1 MPPTQSQLAVSNTVD
16 AGGAESA
23 KTSFAKIKWR
33 HASSTAPPDVTPDVA
48 LALAHST
55 PATQAAHAAVQGA
68 GSRRDSKSEQTSAH
82 ATAQTPQGSGS
93 LREVSR
99 DSKTAAPLVTPLGVS
114 GTPSNIPQPSRGDA
128 EPFDWIPGAH
138 DDATFRF

>member
-1 MPPTQSQLAVSNTVD
+1 MLGGDDSAVMPGLINAHHHASAVSD
-16 AGGAESA
+16 
-23 KTSFAKIKWR
+23 
-33 HASSTAPPDVTPDVA
+33 
-48 LALAHST
+48 
-55 PATQAAHAAVQGA
+55 TQQGRLDNVLEPWLLAHAANRSA

-82 ATAQTPQGSGS
+82 ATAHTPQGSGS

-114 GTPSNIPQPSRGDA
+114 GTPSNTPQPSRGDT